1 MPVRVES
8 HFSLDSE
15 RILVVMA
22 RRILRSLSGYLSL
35 AWSRVRPSEAQFDY
49 WIGLFSL
56 RKLPPVATAL
66 IVLSWICYGLNRVS
80 FDELLN
86 SALKDST
93 GQIIV
98 FLLHPIVHMDLN
110 HLFQNFLGIFISG
123 SLIELSMT
131 DLKRIVRYGMLTYC
145 YLVSLAVSYL
155 EWAKPS
161 EFIDFPNLFPV
172 GLSGIIFAA
181 LPFALFHYLSFP
193 SRMRA
198 KNLHALGPI
207 GIGFLL
213 GALMFPFLSVLYER
227 GLNLALLPRPAFLHL
242 YAFLPSA
249 VLAYL
254 LFVVLRPRR
263 IFQSDT
269 RTRARESQET

>member
-1 MPVRVES
+1 
-8 HFSLDSE
+8 
-15 RILVVMA
+15 MA

-35 AWSRVRPSEAQFDY
+35 AWSRVRPSEAQVDY
-49 WIGLFSL
+49 WIGLFSP
-56 RKLPPVATAL
+56 RKLSPVTTAL
-66 IVLSWICYGLNRVS
+66 IILSWICYGLKQAP
-80 FDELLN
+80 FDRLLS
-86 SALKDST
+86 SALKNPT

-98 FLLHPIVHMDLN
+98 FLLHPIVHMDFN
-110 HLFQNFLGIFISG
+110 HLSQNFLGIFISG

-131 DLKRIVRYGMLTYC
+131 DLKRVVRYGMLTYC
-145 YLVSLAVSYL
+145 YLVSLAVSYS

-161 EFIDFPNLFPV
+161 EFIDSPNLFPV

-181 LPFALFHYLSFP
+181 LPFALLYYLSFP
-193 SRMRA
+193 RRMRV
-198 KNLHALGPI
+198 KGLHVLGPI

-242 YAFLPSA
+242 YAFLPSV

-269 RTRARESQET
+269 RTRGGEVKVLK